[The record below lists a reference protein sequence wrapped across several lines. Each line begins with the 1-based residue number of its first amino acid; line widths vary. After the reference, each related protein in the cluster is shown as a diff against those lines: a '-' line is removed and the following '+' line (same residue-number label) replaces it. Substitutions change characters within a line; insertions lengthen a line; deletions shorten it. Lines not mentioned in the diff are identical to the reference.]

1 MSIFLRTSRAFAVH
15 LALATAAMAGSAAAD
30 ETAPG
35 FILDAGE
42 FSRADIQPQW
52 FTSNFTIKTSGFR
65 TAWRKALV
73 STQDG
78 RIMLQLRP
86 APAGHDKDFLG
97 SEVQR
102 RERTHF
108 GRYEVVMTAARG
120 DGVISS
126 FFTYTGPWFDDPH
139 DEIDF
144 EFLGRDPTKVW
155 AMAFADGQ
163 KLSGRWID
171 LGFDA
176 AEAPH
181 LYAFEW
187 HPDRIIWYVDG
198 KEILR
203 VTEADGPL
211 PQTPGKIYSNIWAGG
226 KAQRNWSGEA
236 PIWTR
241 AAASYDCMSY
251 RPFGVDAPQCS
262 DGILRD

>member
-1 MSIFLRTSRAFAVH
+1 
-15 LALATAAMAGSAAAD
+15 MAEPAAAD
-30 ETAPG
+30 EAAPG

-52 FTSNFTIKTSGFR
+52 FTSNFDIKTSGFR

-73 STQDG
+73 STEDG
-78 RIMLQLRP
+78 RMVLQLRP
-86 APAGHDKDFLG
+86 APDGHDKDFLG

-102 RERTHF
+102 RERTHY

-144 EFLGRDPTKVW
+144 EFLGRDTTKVW

-187 HPDRIIWYVDG
+187 HPDRIVWYVDG

-203 VTEADGPL
+203 ITEADGPL
-211 PQTPGKIYSNIWAGG
+211 PQTPGKIYANIWAGG

-262 DGILRD
+262 DRSLRD